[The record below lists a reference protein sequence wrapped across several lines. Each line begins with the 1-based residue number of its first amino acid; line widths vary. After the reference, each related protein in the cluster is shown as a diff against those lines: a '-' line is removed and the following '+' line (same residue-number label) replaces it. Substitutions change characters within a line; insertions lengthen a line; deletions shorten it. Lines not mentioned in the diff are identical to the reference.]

1 MEGNTGL
8 YTNGYLWG
16 YNKVEY
22 SKREGI
28 WWDSV
33 EIPSFIERGKDAFK
47 TYINTKN
54 VDEYERLKVN
64 SSLSGFIPVELSL
77 TVEGLSGIKIYNKLN
92 INQKFLPPAYPD
104 ALKFL
109 IRGVNHKIDNNNWT
123 TEISTIST
131 SITDQTP
138 TEEELT
144 PDPPNIL
151 KTPLDPIKKVV
162 DDDQLKKSLIK
173 GLSLTADTSTG
184 LIYYPEETTKTQ
196 ITLHHTAVTNA
207 KIETIVRNW
216 TKLNSKVSTHF
227 IINRNGDY
235 DQLFPLKY
243 WGKPYR

>member
-1 MEGNTGL
+1 MVQVYFQNQIEDSKDPELRDEVVRRVHELEIELKRKKIRLVDRTAEDEDGNLLASTAPVGEEYLQYIIQGFGGNTGL

-138 TEEELT
+138 HRRRINSRSPKYTQ
-144 PDPPNIL
+144 DPFRPN
-151 KTPLDPIKKVV
+151 KK
-162 DDDQLKKSLIK
+162 
-173 GLSLTADTSTG
+173 GC
-184 LIYYPEETTKTQ
+184 
-196 ITLHHTAVTNA
+196 
-207 KIETIVRNW
+207 
-216 TKLNSKVSTHF
+216 
-227 IINRNGDY
+227 
-235 DQLFPLKY
+235 
-243 WGKPYR
+243 

>member
-1 MEGNTGL
+1 MK
-8 YTNGYLWG
+8 TNDISTIPKLRFEHTM
-16 YNKVEY
+16 KTHAI
-22 SKREGI
+22 SK
-28 WWDSV
+28 
-33 EIPSFIERGKDAFK
+33 IPKLRSENI
-47 TYINTKN
+47 
-54 VDEYERLKVN
+54 LK
-64 SSLSGFIPVELSL
+64 
-77 TVEGLSGIKIYNKLN
+77 
-92 INQKFLPPAYPD
+92 
-104 ALKFL
+104 
-109 IRGVNHKIDNNNWT
+109 T

-227 IINRNGDY
+227 IINRKHTNKWLNGHINIPNQHY
-235 DQLFPLKY
+235 
-243 WGKPYR
+243 